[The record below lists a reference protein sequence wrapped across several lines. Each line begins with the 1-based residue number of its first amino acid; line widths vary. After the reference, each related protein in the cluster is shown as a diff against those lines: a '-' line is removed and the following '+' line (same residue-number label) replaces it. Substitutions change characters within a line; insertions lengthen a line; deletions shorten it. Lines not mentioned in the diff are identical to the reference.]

1 MANIKLNIITATN
14 MQGLI
19 QLENKLKDIKQ
30 IAQSADNSM
39 IGTYSAVEIQ
49 KTINAVN
56 TLQHALRAAYD
67 TKLNTVNIEKFNQY
81 LAKSKMSVQDLYINL
96 SRMGATGRQA
106 FMDMTQTSLMM
117 GRSVKQTNDL
127 VTQMQQTMKNTVTW
141 GISSGLWNNI
151 LSSVSKA
158 WTYVKGLNSDLNDI
172 RIVTGKSADQM
183 ERFAKTANKTA
194 KELAVSTRDYT
205 QGALLYYQQGD
216 NEETVETK
224 TNITAKASNV
234 TGQDMATVSEQLT
247 AVWNGYQVANQAAE
261 EGMQVYEE
269 YVDKLAA
276 VAATTA
282 SDLEEQATAM
292 SKVASAAHTLGVG
305 FDDLNAQI
313 ATIESVTRQAP
324 ESVGTA
330 LKTIYARLGD
340 LKVDGVDEFGVT
352 LGEVSSQLA
361 IMGVDILDT
370 NGDMKDMSTIMED
383 IANKWQLWTSAQK
396 QAAAIAMA
404 GKRQYNNLFAL
415 FENQDMYNKAL
426 NTSME
431 ASGTLAEQQA
441 IAVEDLDSKLQKL
454 ATSTEKVYDALFNEE
469 SIGGLIDAFTVV
481 VDLIGSAVQGIGGL
495 EVLIPAVGGKLLKS
509 FGADIGNTVAKKVEN
524 KRVRERE
531 LKNDDAK
538 LQLATQLGES
548 GQYLKEDE
556 GKQDSLMSKEQKVVT
571 DYYKDMYRFRKNM
584 TDEEIQA
591 YNVAMKHRAEV
602 ANIKLELQETVDSLK
617 EQNKLTEE
625 QYNII
630 SKINKGEEITEEEKQ
645 ELENLKEKIKLQR
658 MFVEQTNATVITE
671 NLGKKGVSSGIEARR
686 NTIARNLEKG
696 KKTIANNIIQRMQD
710 DGTIE
715 TENIEASQQ
724 AIENMLEKAIKK
736 GYSTKEALKNI
747 QAQLVEIN
755 GYEYSGSYF
764 TEIEGFLKNTEQ
776 DIEEFSKNTENNFDE
791 HIGKQLQQ
799 AFGPKSQAIIDELK
813 NKIVNLVNKG
823 KTFEEAYVEAMAEI
837 KKEAENTGKTLQG
850 IDISNI
856 DLDNA
861 DFEMKG
867 LLETQELKTAM
878 EGLSSAVGGVMQV
891 FAGLSGVMNS
901 FKSAMDPSLDSTE
914 RLSAAFTGLITS
926 GFIIVSAINSITQAT
941 KSLKEATHSQTAA
954 EALRKVVMTVI
965 GKLSKQNAQNTADE
979 TKQIRN
985 KTAAIHENT
994 AALVENEA
1002 VEQATQN
1009 AMSETGT
1016 GVESADG
1023 AIIKMSNSAKNAG
1036 GNIAGLSKAAVVAT
1050 AALVAVVA
1058 AVATAVII
1066 INEHQT
1072 SLERATAASRNY
1084 EKAAKELANEAKN
1097 EKEAIDNI
1105 TSAYKDLVQQYD
1117 DSSISLD
1124 ELQVKT
1130 SDLCI
1135 QYGQQEL
1142 ALQSLIAGYKE
1153 LNDIM
1158 DEAQNKANQNY
1169 IEKTKVAVDAT
1180 KARIVNEIAE
1190 KGTSWITDEKNGRA
1204 TLDVTDGLI
1213 ANSSEKELHSF
1224 LEEYGVKVSE
1234 GHIYTDDLVDALSK
1248 NYDEIIKG
1256 LGEING
1262 NAAKELLNT
1271 INIVSDDLKEVKDTQ
1286 ETIAETDKTVIA
1298 KEYQNKQYN
1307 SYQEYKQAIN
1317 EMTNKAAKYF
1327 NTKEEAQAWAEN
1339 QLVQDNPRFSKI
1351 NILAKKQAEKNGTEV
1366 TEEIIKNLEKLN
1378 DEELNFA
1385 FQYFDMKAVDENF
1398 KEFANKYANFIDYLN
1413 KENQIVPTIELVLNN
1428 KEAKEIT
1435 QEELDSLF
1443 SSSDFEKVM
1452 NISKEQFEALDFEEQ
1467 RLLMSQYYLDY
1478 QKYITE
1484 NKDAIVESIQET
1496 ADELNN
1502 IEIDFE
1508 GHDKEWITTVGNVDY
1523 LKENYSEELKDI
1535 IEEGFTYKQ
1544 IAEVIE
1550 KYATEGLEGLSESEL
1565 NIFKKLQKIG
1575 VGGGEATVKYVAKNI
1590 ATDTELTTEEKE
1602 SRLKEKYGKELDPI
1616 LEEHGKTYSDLVSLL
1631 QDSANGEYLTEES
1644 QKIVDEV
1651 SEATNEYSN
1660 QVFSEDFLKNY
1671 GTALHLNKKYEEQ
1684 VKLTTE
1690 ALAKAKNGQADYSEA
1705 LKAARGQ
1712 YVYVNEGI
1720 DNIQDGL
1727 SQLTS
1732 ITEDFNDN
1740 GTLSLDSL
1748 QTLLTMSED
1757 MLACLEVENGQ
1768 MKINKDKVKEM
1779 TLARLDE
1786 ARATIMME
1794 TQSGLLDI
1802 LNRKVAESENEA
1814 THQAI
1819 LRAET
1824 VTKGAEAAKA
1834 SADEWLRYNA
1844 IVGEVDLSEIY
1855 NSQEAQDFLENQRK
1869 KMLGLESSIEGLKN
1883 MDMTIISGDERDE
1896 ELKKLDE
1903 EFDRYWDLNNAIDA
1917 TSKALED
1924 LSETQDKLT
1933 RGELQNSLRE
1943 QNKLLEQQ
1951 IINYKNLRKEQE
1963 KEAGELKSKLLT
1975 FGVDFNADGSI
1986 ANYAE
1991 VTQKALNYYN
2001 NVAQRYNKGIVSD
2014 KGLENAEK
2022 SYEKFKEAL
2031 ERYDSLYYDEMVE
2044 TAENIADIQ
2053 REILENNLQDFELSI
2068 TIKTDAAEFDRE
2080 IKDFE
2085 TEIAKDFTKA
2095 FEDIDSTIKKSQFNV
2110 ESYGESFNA
2119 VAAGISK
2126 VEEEILKLHKGEN
2139 SYMFSSITEA
2149 QEKLKELNE
2158 EAMEHASNMKAAYE
2172 EAWEAYLEGIDQS
2185 QEKFDDLQEKY
2196 SKINEELEYQ
2206 KELIELIYG
2215 PKAYDLMD
2223 KFYEKQKENSL
2234 SQIKSLQYEKEL
2246 WLSKYDAEAAKAGNE
2261 DQLKIAERISQI
2273 QSDLNNNV
2281 TSYIQL
2287 LKDEY
2292 ANTIN
2297 GILSNFESQLT
2308 NGSSFDDIAE
2318 EWERLAENSD
2328 KYFNNVEGLY
2338 ETQTLANKI
2347 KDSINDTISVKNQ
2360 EKLQALYNKEIEYL
2374 REKENLTQ
2382 YDLDA
2387 AEARYQ
2393 IALKEIALEE
2403 ARANKNSMRLT
2414 RDASGNWSYQYVAD
2428 ENNIA
2433 EKQQELSDAMY
2444 KFYELS
2450 DKAYKENL
2458 ESIQKLNQEYFDKAE
2473 EIATNELLTEQE
2485 KELKLEELRKWYLN
2499 QYQLLVS
2506 ENEIIRQNL
2515 ANGTVGVLNNLYNQD
2530 VENFKNMTLQEQ
2542 DALTQVKELGISSFA
2557 ELEDKAR
2564 QNIEGIG
2571 NSINIVA
2578 EQNIPEMT
2586 SKTQE
2591 LADTWGADDGAS
2603 VKAQSLDALNSII
2616 DTSKQYRDS
2625 LDEISA
2631 AIKEDWGPEG
2641 VAGAIDEVSQSVK
2654 DVEEAT
2660 KKLCIDTEKNLI
2672 NYQTTVNNLAKK
2684 WNSVK
2689 NAIKDSIK
2697 QLNILY
2703 TLQGN
2708 PPPKVNTNGGA
2719 GMPGSGSGFAD
2730 ITDTFIRGENKESN
2744 NPLNDRYSIVG
2755 YLLGADLQAS
2765 PGGSRK
2771 YDLDNGKEYGVK
2783 AYDYVNYGDHSSA
2796 LYPIRVKLADGREGY
2811 VAPGSLYSLRWG
2823 NNGVPY
2829 RDKLVNTFGKVGSFD
2844 TGGYTGEW
2852 GAEGRMA
2859 MLHEKELI
2867 LNKEDTK
2874 NILAAVNSI
2883 RQFSSVESAITRGIA
2898 SMIMNMAGMG
2908 VNANY
2913 NTNEAK
2919 GNQTEQVFNITAEF
2933 PNANNVSEIREAI
2946 LSLPGL
2952 ASQQVGLNLI

>member
-1 MANIKLNIITATN
+1 MADVKLNIVTATN
-14 MQGLI
+14 LQGLN
-19 QLENKLKDIKQ
+19 QLKAKLEEVKKV
-30 IAQSADNSM
+30 AQSADEGGFFNL
-39 IGTYSAVEIQ
+39 SAQEINQ
-49 KTINAVN
+49 TVSAVN
-56 TLQHALRAAYD
+56 TLQYALKAAYD
-67 TKLNTVNIEKFNQY
+67 TKLNTVNIEKFNKI
-81 LAKSKMSVQDLYINL
+81 LAKNNMTVKDLYTNL
-96 SRMGATGRQA
+96 SRTGIVGQQA

-117 GRSVKQTNDL
+117 GRSVKQTSKL
-127 VTQMQQTMKNTVTW
+127 VDEMQTTMMNTVKW
-141 GISSGLWNNI
+141 GISSGLWNI
-151 LSSVSKA
+151 MLSSVSKA
-158 WTYVKGLNSDLNDI
+158 WGYVKGLNADLTDI
-172 RIVTGKSADQM
+172 RVVTGKSADQM
-183 ERFAKTANKTA
+183 ERFAKTANKAA
-194 KELAVSTRDYT
+194 KDLGVATRDYT

-216 NEETVETK
+216 DDETVKTK
-224 TNITAKASNV
+224 TDITAKASNI
-234 TGQDMATVSEQLT
+234 TGQDMSTVSEQLT

-269 YVDKLAA
+269 YVDKLSA
-276 VAATTA
+276 VAASTA

-292 SKVASAAHTLGVG
+292 SKVASAAYSMGVN

-313 ATIESVTRQAP
+313 ATIVSVTRQAP

-340 LKVDGVDEFGVT
+340 LKVDGVDEFGT
-352 LGEVSSQLA
+352 KLGEVSGQLQT
-361 IMGVDILDT
+361 MGIEVLDS
-370 NGDMKDMSTIMED
+370 NGDMREMSAVMTEV
-383 IANKWQLWTSAQK
+383 AEKWNTWTSAQK
-396 QAAAIAMA
+396 QAAAVAMA
-404 GKRQYNNLFAL
+404 GKRQYNNLIAL
-415 FENQDMYNKAL
+415 FDNWDMYGESL
-426 NTSME
+426 ETSMK
-431 ASGTLAEQQA
+431 ATGTLSEQQS
-441 IAVEDLDSKLQKL
+441 IAMDSL
-454 ATSTEKVYDALFNEE
+454 EKKMQRMTTASEKMYDALFDEK
-469 SIGGLIDAFTVV
+469 SIGGLIDGLTTI
-481 VDLIGSAVQGIGGL
+481 VDLIGSAVEGVGGL
-495 EVLIPAVGGKLLKS
+495 STILPAVGGMMLKS
-509 FGADIGNTVAKKVEN
+509 FGGKIASSITTKIEN
-524 KRVRERE
+524 KNTRNAE
-531 LKNDDAK
+531 LDNDKAK
-538 LQLATQLGES
+538 LKLANQFE
-548 GQYLKEDE
+548 KEGAFFFNKD
-556 GKQDSLMSKEQKVVT
+556 GSKDSLIENEIKANVGFYKEMFK
-571 DYYKDMYRFRKNM
+571 YRKQM
-584 TDEEIQA
+584 TDEELA
-591 YNVAMKHRAEV
+591 ATNELTKRRVALSNEK
-602 ANIKLELQETVDSLK
+602 IKIKENLELAREKNAISEEEYKTLLKINEAGADGQKKLQELK
-617 EQNKLTEE
+617 EKNEKRQHILEKLTEFPFDE
-625 QYNII
+625 TDLSNQGTKEEALIFSAEYKHELNGYRKHNTNFLTQDSQVNYEISEVLKQAEKEGLEVEEVIKRINEKMAELGKNNII
-630 SKINKGEEITEEEKQ
+630 KDEEVENIKQIYSGMQEITEEYKGALGKDFETVIGKSMRNSLGPDSEEAINTLKTKVVELQSNGMSLQ
-645 ELENLKEKIKLQR
+645 EALIKAMDDLRQESSDLAQYLEKID
-658 MFVEQTNATVITE
+658 I
-671 NLGKKGVSSGIEARR
+671 
-686 NTIARNLEKG
+686 
-696 KKTIANNIIQRMQD
+696 NIIKEEDIKAEM
-710 DGTIE
+710 
-715 TENIEASQQ
+715 EA
-724 AIENMLEKAIKK
+724 AKKA
-736 GYSTKEALKNI
+736 
-747 QAQLVEIN
+747 
-755 GYEYSGSYF
+755 
-764 TEIEGFLKNTEQ
+764 
-776 DIEEFSKNTENNFDE
+776 
-791 HIGKQLQQ
+791 
-799 AFGPKSQAIIDELK
+799 
-813 NKIVNLVNKG
+813 
-823 KTFEEAYVEAMAEI
+823 
-837 KKEAENTGKTLQG
+837 
-850 IDISNI
+850 
-856 DLDNA
+856 
-861 DFEMKG
+861 
-867 LLETQELKTAM
+867 QELKQSIESVTTIVGGTTQAVS
-878 EGLSSAVGGVMQV
+878 GLSAV
-891 FAGLSGVMNS
+891 FNS
-901 FKSAMDPSLDSTE
+901 FNSAMDPTLDSSE
-914 RLSAAFTGLITS
+914 RLKAAFMGLITAIPVLVNGVTS
-926 GFIIVSAINSITQAT
+926 VVNGYKALDAAGGLSTIVKGLFVKVTRNSTQA
-941 KSLKEATHSQTAA
+941 LNEEA
-954 EALRKVVMTVI
+954 EALENNGDEHQEHAGDVMIDATAQQTADRMI
-965 GKLSKQNAQNTADE
+965 SNGAQNASSSIASVGTSASS
-979 TKQIRN
+979 T
-985 KTAAIHENT
+985 
-994 AALVENEA
+994 
-1002 VEQATQN
+1002 
-1009 AMSETGT
+1009 TGT
-1016 GVESADG
+1016 LAGMG
-1023 AIIKMSNSAKNAG
+1023 ATAGTTSGAMAGMGTTAG
-1036 GNIAGLSKAAVVAT
+1036 GAGGAIAGLGTAAVVAA
-1050 AALVAVVA
+1050 AALVVVAA
-1058 AVATAVII
+1058 AVATVVIA

-1072 SLERATAASRNY
+1072 ALEEATYRSREY
-1084 EKAAKELANEAKN
+1084 EKATKEVAEEAKK

-1105 TSAYKDLVQQYD
+1105 VTSYKDLTKECDESGY
-1117 DSSISLD
+1117 LTD
-1124 ELQVKT
+1124 ELRVKT
-1130 SDLCI
+1130 ADLCI
-1135 QYGQQEL
+1135 QYGQQDL
-1142 ALQSLIAGYKE
+1142 ALQALIASYEE
-1153 LNDIM
+1153 LNNIM
-1158 DEAQNKANQNY
+1158 DEAQSKANQNY

-1180 KARIVNEIAE
+1180 KTRIVNEIAE
-1190 KGTSWITDEKNGRA
+1190 KGAAWITDEKNGRA
-1204 TLDVTDGLI
+1204 TLDVIDGLT

-1224 LEEYGVKVSE
+1224 LEEYGVKVSD

-1256 LGEING
+1256 LGKING

-1271 INIVSDDLKEVKDTQ
+1271 INIVSDDLKEIKDTQ
-1286 ETIAETDKTVIA
+1286 ETIAETDKTIIA

-1307 SYQEYKQAIN
+1307 SYQEYEQAIH
-1317 EMTNKAAKYF
+1317 EMTGKAAKYF
-1327 NTKEEAQAWAEN
+1327 DTEEEAKAWAEN
-1339 QLVQDNPRFSKI
+1339 QLAQGNIRFSEI
-1351 NILAKKQAEKNGTEV
+1351 NILAKKQAEKKGTEV
-1366 TEEIIKNLEKLN
+1366 TEEIIKDLEKLD

-1385 FQYFDMKAVDENF
+1385 FQYFDMKAIDESF
-1398 KEFANKYANFIDYLN
+1398 EEFSNKYANFINYLN
-1413 KENQIVPTIELVLNN
+1413 KENQIIPTIEFVLNN

-1435 QEELDSLF
+1435 QNELDSLF
-1443 SSSDFEKVM
+1443 SSSDFEKVI

-1478 QKYITE
+1478 QKYIVE

-1508 GHDKEWITTVGNVDY
+1508 GYDKQWITTVGNVDF
-1523 LKENYSEELKDI
+1523 LKNNYSKELEDI
-1535 IEEGFTYKQ
+1535 IKEGFTYEQ
-1544 IAEVIE
+1544 IAGTIE
-1550 KYATEGLEGLSESEL
+1550 KYATEGLDGLSESEL
-1565 NIFKKLQKIG
+1565 NIFNKLKKIGAESSAENIASTNMSKPGKITDLQKQ
-1575 VGGGEATVKYVAKNI
+1575 
-1590 ATDTELTTEEKE
+1590 
-1602 SRLKEKYGKELDPI
+1602 YGKELTPI
-1616 LEEHGKTYSDLVSLL
+1616 LEKYGITYEDLVSILE
-1631 QDSANGEYLTEES
+1631 DSANGVSLTKES
-1644 QKIVDEV
+1644 QKIVAEV
-1651 SEATNEYSN
+1651 SEATTEYSN
-1660 QVFSEDFLKNY
+1660 EVFSKDFLKNY
-1671 GTALHLNKKYEEQ
+1671 GTALSLNKRYEAQ

-1690 ALAKAKNGQADYSEA
+1690 ALAKAKNAQADYSKA
-1705 LKAARGQ
+1705 LESARGQ

-1720 DNIQDGL
+1720 DNIQDGI

-1794 TQSGLLDI
+1794 TQAGLLDI
-1802 LNRKVAESENEA
+1802 LNKKVAESENEA
-1814 THQAI
+1814 TYQAI
-1819 LRAET
+1819 LHAET

-1869 KMLGLESSIEGLKN
+1869 KMLGLESAVEGLKN
-1883 MDMTIISGDERDE
+1883 MDMTIISGEDRDE
-1896 ELKKLDE
+1896 ELKELED

-1933 RGELQNSLRE
+1933 RGELQNSLKE

-1951 IINYKNLRKEQE
+1951 IVNYKNLRKEQE

-2001 NVAQRYNKGIVSD
+2001 DVAQRYNKGIVSD
-2014 KGLENAEK
+2014 KGLEKAEK

-2080 IKDFE
+2080 VKDFK

-2095 FEDIDSTIKKSQFNV
+2095 FEDIDSVIEKSQFNV

-2246 WLSKYDAEAAKAGNE
+2246 WLSKYDVEAAKAGDE

-2273 QSDLNNNV
+2273 QSDLNSNV

-2318 EWERLAENSD
+2318 EWERLTENSD

-2414 RDASGNWSYQYVAD
+2414 RDANGNWSYQYVAD

-2499 QYQLLVS
+2499 KYQLLVS

-2530 VENFKNMTLQEQ
+2530 VENFENMTLQEQ
-2542 DALTQVKELGISSFA
+2542 AAITQVKILGIESFA
-2557 ELEDKAR
+2557 ELEDNAR

-2571 NSINIVA
+2571 DSINTVA

-2603 VKAQSLDALNSII
+2603 VKAQSLDALNSMMEV
-2616 DTSKQYRDS
+2616 SEQYRDS
-2625 LDEISA
+2625 LDEIAA

-2641 VAGAIDEVSQSVK
+2641 ITGAIDGVSQAIK

-2660 KKLCIDTEKNLI
+2660 KKLCANTEKNLTD
-2672 NYQTTVNNLAKK
+2672 YQTKVNNLAEK
-2684 WNSVK
+2684 WNGVK
-2689 NAIKDSIK
+2689 TAIGDSIE
-2697 QLNILY
+2697 QLNALY
-2703 TLQGN
+2703 ELQGT
-2708 PPPKVNTNGGA
+2708 PPPKVNIPGGTGEQGSRGGFA
-2719 GMPGSGSGFAD
+2719 GIPDNFGSGSGS
-2730 ITDTFIRGENKESN
+2730 KEPGDPSS
-2744 NPLNDRYSIVG
+2744 DSSIVG

-2765 PGGSRK
+2765 PGGNRK
-2771 YDLDNGKEYGVK
+2771 YDLDDGREYGVK
-2783 AYDYVNYGDHSSA
+2783 AYEYADYGNSPNA
-2796 LYPIRVKLADGREGY
+2796 FYPIHVKLADDREGY

-2823 NNGVPY
+2823 KNGVPY

-2874 NILAAVNSI
+2874 NILAAVNGI
-2883 RQFSSVESAITRGIA
+2883 RQFSSVESAITKGIA